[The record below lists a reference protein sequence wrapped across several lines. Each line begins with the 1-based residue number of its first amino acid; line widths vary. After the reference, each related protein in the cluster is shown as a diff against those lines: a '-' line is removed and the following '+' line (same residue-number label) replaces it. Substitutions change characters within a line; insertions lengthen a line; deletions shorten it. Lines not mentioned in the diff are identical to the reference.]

1 MAWSLLD
8 DGFHNRLKETNMS
21 MLTRLFAAA
30 AFAACASTSASAAV
44 IDFNAYPGAP
54 DNGTV
59 LGTITVDGYNFT
71 SPHGHVIT
79 NAGGCSGTCASNGTQ
94 YIGGDMVSLTMDKGG
109 AAFSVASFDFAEAFA
124 SLTIPTTL
132 TVQAFFQGG
141 GSSSQTFAFDGV
153 YDGTGPLV
161 DFQNL
166 TVNLTNLSSLQ
177 LSADGWFG
185 VDNINTEATVSVP
198 EPAMLSLMA
207 LGLAGLGASRR
218 RRT

>member
-1 MAWSLLD
+1 MAWSLLNE
-8 DGFHNRLKETNMS
+8 GFHNNLKETIMS
-21 MLTRLFAAA
+21 TLTRLFAAA
-30 AFAACASTSASAAV
+30 AFAACASTSASAAT
-44 IDFNAYPGAP
+44 IDFNAYPAAP
-54 DNGTV
+54 GNGTI

-71 SPHGHVIT
+71 SPHAHVIT
-79 NAGGCSGTCASNGTQ
+79 APGDCTGSCASNGTQ
-94 YIGGDMVSLTMDKGG
+94 YVGGDMASLKMDKGG

-124 SLTIPTTL
+124 DLTIPTTL
-132 TVQAFFQGG
+132 TVQAFFMGG

-177 LSADGWFG
+177 LSADGWFA
-185 VDNINTEATVSVP
+185 VDNINTEATVNVP

-207 LGLAGLGASRR
+207 LGLAGLGVSRR